1 MEREQIL
8 TMNENNIAEFRANGG
23 KLASFGNAPVL
34 LLTTTGAKSG
44 KRRTSPM
51 MYLADAQNPDDI
63 YVFASFAGA
72 DINPAWFS
80 NVVAHPTGL
89 GVEIGSESMTAS
101 AEVLPEPKRSEIYA
115 IQASRHEGFAQYQ
128 AKTTRLIPVVAL
140 TLHR

>member
-51 MYLADAQNPDDI
+51 MYLADAQNPDNI

-72 DINPAWFS
+72 DINPALDGRRAQDAS
-80 NVVAHPTGL
+80 TRGSHTR
-89 GVEIGSESMTAS
+89 IGIS
-101 AEVLPEPKRSEIYA
+101 RSVFV
-115 IQASRHEGFAQYQ
+115 R
-128 AKTTRLIPVVAL
+128 
-140 TLHR
+140 